1 MDDTLERIDNE
12 SSNGMESHPRSVRV
26 DASRR
31 RRGSTFSRRGK
42 RAGVEKFLFNLELDK
57 TFSLSRARHGS
68 NGPVY
73 PLAYQDGRKESIK
86 TKLEAMEAV
95 LHGTL

>member
-1 MDDTLERIDNE
+1 MDDALERIDNE

-57 TFSLSRARHGS
+57 TFSLSRARDT
-68 NGPVY
+68 VRT
-73 PLAYQDGRKESIK
+73 GRFIRWLIK
-86 TKLEAMEAV
+86 TAAKRA
-95 LHGTL
+95 